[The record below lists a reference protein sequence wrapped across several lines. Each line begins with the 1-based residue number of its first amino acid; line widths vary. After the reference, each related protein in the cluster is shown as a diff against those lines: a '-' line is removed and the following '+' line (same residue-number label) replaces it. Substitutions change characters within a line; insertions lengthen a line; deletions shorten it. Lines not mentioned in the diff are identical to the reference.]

1 MKTWILQ
8 KNLIKENDVD
18 RIITQLERQGTDY
31 HLIMLIPFG
40 GGLEKDINLDCGD
53 NVFVYGSSVL
63 TQIAK
68 QKGWLCFDD
77 NLDMALINQ
86 GYGDLMLNNDSK
98 EYILGKVDTNLE
110 SFFIRPCLDTKSF
123 SGQVMTQQDF
133 HNWRNQIKMLV
144 EHGDYCSL
152 TLKDRVILSPIKE
165 IYTEYRF
172 FIVDGKI
179 STYSMYKK
187 FGNLYTQGV
196 VDEPVIVFVNEA
208 LKIYQPSKAF
218 VLDVADT
225 PNGFKIIECNS
236 IHSSGIYNINVG
248 LLVNSINDLMDKLTS

>member
-1 MKTWILQ
+1 MLKWVLQ
-8 KNLIKENDVD
+8 DNLIKEDD
-18 RIITQLERQGTDY
+18 ITKIVVQLERQCINY
-31 HLIMLIPFG
+31 SLVRLIPFG
-40 GGLEKDINLDCGD
+40 GSLETDINYGGI
-53 NVFVYGSSVL
+53 VFVYGSSVL

-77 NLDMALINQ
+77 NLDMALINK
-86 GYGDLMLNNDSK
+86 GYGNLMLNSDAK
-98 EYILGKVDTNLE
+98 EYKLGEVDTNLE

-123 SGQVMTQQDF
+123 SGQVMTQQEF
-133 HNWRNQIKMLV
+133 HNWRNRIKLLV

-152 TLKDRVILSPIKE
+152 TLEDRVIVSPIKE

-172 FIVDGKI
+172 FIVNGKI

-187 FGNLYTQGV
+187 FGNLYTQGI
-196 VDEPVIVFVNEA
+196 VDESVIVFVNKA
-208 LKIYQPSKAF
+208 LKIYQPNKAF

-248 LLVNSINDLMDKLTS
+248 LFVNSISTFMGEFS